1 MSESRLRETARPQFV
16 AREVGPATIGLL
28 VVANAVLW
36 IVGRP
41 AGQPTGT
48 FVGQLLGAL
57 AKDAFKVNA
66 RPLSGS
72 EDRDQHVAPGRGHVR
87 G

>member
-16 AREVGPATIGLL
+16 AREVGPTTIGLL

-36 IVGRP
+36 IVARP

-48 FVGQLLGAL
+48 FVGQLLGAESIL
-57 AKDAFKVNA
+57 LLSRSTRSPTATTHS
-66 RPLSGS
+66 RPISS
-72 EDRDQHVAPGRGHVR
+72 TRASKAV
-87 G
+87 